1 MPEQAVTLEALYA
14 AIEQVLR
21 ERLPEAQLIGFW
33 PGVPENTPAVSLE
46 IAELLPERDPGTGES
61 ALLCRLQARI
71 MVPPGADRQA
81 VSIACGIVRTLREQT
96 WNLSLQPARFVRS
109 AVDGSREELKS
120 LRVWLV
126 EWTQSLRL
134 GDPEWAWEEIGR
146 AHV

>member
-46 IAELLPERDPGTGES
+46 IAELPPERDPGTGES
-61 ALLCRLQARI
+61 ALICRLQARI

-81 VSIACGIVRTLREQT
+81 VSIACGIVRHCASRPGTCL
-96 WNLSLQPARFVRS
+96 WNRRASYARPSTAVARS
-109 AVDGSREELKS
+109 
-120 LRVWLV
+120 
-126 EWTQSLRL
+126 
-134 GDPEWAWEEIGR
+134 
-146 AHV
+146 

>member
-21 ERLPEAQLIGFW
+21 ERSPEAQLIGFW

-81 VSIACGIVRTLREQT
+81 VSIACGIVRTLRERD
-96 WNLSLQPARFVRS
+96 LEPVS
-109 AVDGSREELKS
+109 AAGALRTLGRRRQSRGS
-120 LRVWLV
+120 
-126 EWTQSLRL
+126 
-134 GDPEWAWEEIGR
+134 
-146 AHV
+146 

>member
-71 MVPPGADRQA
+71 MVPPGARRYPLLAESFGHCASRPGTCLWNRRASYARPSTA
-81 VSIACGIVRTLREQT
+81 V
-96 WNLSLQPARFVRS
+96 ARS
-109 AVDGSREELKS
+109 
-120 LRVWLV
+120 
-126 EWTQSLRL
+126 
-134 GDPEWAWEEIGR
+134 
-146 AHV
+146 

>member
-61 ALLCRLQARI
+61 ALLCRLQARY
-71 MVPPGADRQA
+71 PLLAESFGHCASRPGTCLCSRRASYARPSTA
-81 VSIACGIVRTLREQT
+81 V
-96 WNLSLQPARFVRS
+96 ARS
-109 AVDGSREELKS
+109 
-120 LRVWLV
+120 
-126 EWTQSLRL
+126 
-134 GDPEWAWEEIGR
+134 
-146 AHV
+146 